1 MLRLAAD
8 AGLLLM
14 DVLAALPPACAALF
28 FLFDFHGGAAAAA
41 VLWWMLFVFEEVKN
55 HDVRFKDPRVLSVL
69 STIFVCLHF
78 MSIYIFGMNKRS
90 TILFGFN
97 KNLAFGTYS
106 FENNIFLFDFCY

>member
-14 DVLAALPPACAALF
+14 MDVLAACRLPALLCF
-28 FLFDFHGGAAAAA
+28 SIFDFLRGGAAAAA

-69 STIFVCLHF
+69 STIFICILCR
-78 MSIYIFGMNKRS
+78 YIS
-90 TILFGFN
+90 S
-97 KNLAFGTYS
+97 A
-106 FENNIFLFDFCY
+106 